1 MMKIM
6 ITGAEGFAASRIM
19 EAWKDRHEL
28 WGVSRRQM
36 DITDRDE
43 TRRVICEYSPE
54 IVIHCGAISDLAVCD
69 NEPERS
75 GKINV
80 DGAENV
86 AAACRESGSRMV
98 FFSSDQVYFGNDAAG
113 PRREDEVLSPKRLY
127 GKQKLEAEKRC
138 LEILPDGVIL
148 RMSWMFDYKK
158 KRPEEHDTLVT
169 SVRQAL
175 KEGKQM
181 QYPVYDFRSITYIGE
196 MIRHLEKALLLP
208 GGVYNFG
215 SPNECSTYEVVKELL
230 RLQGTDMGLLVPNR
244 EAFADKPRDLRLSQD
259 RLLSFGI
266 HFQNTQDGLKECLVQ
281 EEKRRVREEEG

>member
-1 MMKIM
+1 MKIM

-54 IVIHCGAISDLAVCD
+54 IVLHCGAISDLAVCD

-113 PRREDEVLSPKRLY
+113 PAGRMRFCLRSGFTESRSWRRKNGAWRY
-127 GKQKLEAEKRC
+127 
-138 LEILPDGVIL
+138 
-148 RMSWMFDYKK
+148 
-158 KRPEEHDTLVT
+158 
-169 SVRQAL
+169 
-175 KEGKQM
+175 
-181 QYPVYDFRSITYIGE
+181 FRTE
-196 MIRHLEKALLLP
+196 
-208 GGVYNFG
+208 
-215 SPNECSTYEVVKELL
+215 
-230 RLQGTDMGLLVPNR
+230 
-244 EAFADKPRDLRLSQD
+244 
-259 RLLSFGI
+259 SFS
-266 HFQNTQDGLKECLVQ
+266 E
-281 EEKRRVREEEG
+281 

>member
-1 MMKIM
+1 MKIM

-98 FFSSDQVYFGNDAAG
+98 FSAPIRFISAMMRRAPAGRMRFCLRSGFTESRSWRRKNGAWRYFRTESFSG
-113 PRREDEVLSPKRLY
+113 
-127 GKQKLEAEKRC
+127 
-138 LEILPDGVIL
+138 
-148 RMSWMFDYKK
+148 
-158 KRPEEHDTLVT
+158 
-169 SVRQAL
+169 
-175 KEGKQM
+175 
-181 QYPVYDFRSITYIGE
+181 
-196 MIRHLEKALLLP
+196 
-208 GGVYNFG
+208 
-215 SPNECSTYEVVKELL
+215 
-230 RLQGTDMGLLVPNR
+230 
-244 EAFADKPRDLRLSQD
+244 
-259 RLLSFGI
+259 
-266 HFQNTQDGLKECLVQ
+266 
-281 EEKRRVREEEG
+281 

>member
-1 MMKIM
+1 MKIM
-6 ITGAEGFAASRIM
+6 ITGADGFAAARIM
-19 EAWKDRHEL
+19 EAWKDRHEIR
-28 WGVSRRQM
+28 GVSRRQM
-36 DITDRDE
+36 DITQRDE
-43 TRRVICEYSPE
+43 TCRRICEYSPE

-98 FFSSDQVYFGNDAAG
+98 FFSSDQVYFGLDAPG
-113 PRREDEVLSPKRLY
+113 PHREDEILLPKRLY
-127 GKQKLEAEKRC
+127 GKQKLEAEERC
-138 LEILPDGVIL
+138 REVLPDGIIL

-158 KRPEEHDTLVT
+158 NQPKEHDTLVT

-175 KEGKQM
+175 KEGKTM

-230 RLQGTDMGLLVPNR
+230 RLQGTDSDLLMPNR

-259 RLLSFGI
+259 KLLSFGI
-266 HFQNTQDGLKECLVQ
+266 CFENTQKGLKECLAQ
-281 EEKRRVREEEG
+281 EGKRRAEKG

>member
-113 PRREDEVLSPKRLY
+113 PHREDEVLSRKNGAWRY
-127 GKQKLEAEKRC
+127 
-138 LEILPDGVIL
+138 
-148 RMSWMFDYKK
+148 
-158 KRPEEHDTLVT
+158 
-169 SVRQAL
+169 
-175 KEGKQM
+175 
-181 QYPVYDFRSITYIGE
+181 FRTE
-196 MIRHLEKALLLP
+196 
-208 GGVYNFG
+208 
-215 SPNECSTYEVVKELL
+215 
-230 RLQGTDMGLLVPNR
+230 
-244 EAFADKPRDLRLSQD
+244 
-259 RLLSFGI
+259 SFS
-266 HFQNTQDGLKECLVQ
+266 E
-281 EEKRRVREEEG
+281 